1 MTDCTITITLPE
13 RQADM
18 LREIALDTL
27 EDSARLRMIEKYI
40 KAQLDDASW
49 YMSVEPICQML
60 GIRRPEKKEEDKA

>member
-1 MTDCTITITLPE
+1 MTDCTIITLPE